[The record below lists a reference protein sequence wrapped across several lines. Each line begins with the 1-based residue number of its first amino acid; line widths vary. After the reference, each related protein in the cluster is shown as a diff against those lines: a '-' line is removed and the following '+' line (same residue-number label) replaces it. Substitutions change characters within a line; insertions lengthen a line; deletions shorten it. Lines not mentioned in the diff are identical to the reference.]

1 MQTCGAQAPLATPAE
16 LGRAHD
22 AGYVRRCLAGQLSAA
37 EQRAIGLPWTPSLAT
52 YAQ

>member
-1 MQTCGAQAPLATPAE
+1 MLRRVQAPLATPAE

-22 AGYVRRCLAGQLSAA
+22 AGYVRRCLGGQLSAA
-37 EQRAIGLPWTPSLAT
+37 EQRAVGLPWTPSLAT